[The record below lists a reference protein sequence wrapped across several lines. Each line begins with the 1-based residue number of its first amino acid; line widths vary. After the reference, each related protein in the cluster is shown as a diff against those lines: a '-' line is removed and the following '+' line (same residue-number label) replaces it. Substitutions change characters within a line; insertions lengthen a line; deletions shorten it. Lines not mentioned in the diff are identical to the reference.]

1 MFKIYKMSSK
11 MAKFS
16 QKNDN
21 YWDCNFCEK
30 KFRHQSSLCKHITK
44 KHTEKKMS
52 KWLKM
57 GENGNK
63 MVTKNTKTFE
73 KGLFI
78 CDHCNKIYKYAS
90 GLSRHKKSC
99 KEKKS
104 EQLQNIKNI
113 NNIKIEKNITNIE
126 NQNISINFYLNT
138 FCKNALNLGDFIKK
152 IELSLKDVLNTKR
165 LGYSGGVSN
174 ILIKNMNDLPQNE
187 RPLQCFDI
195 KPLEYYVKENDEWQK
210 NGQKELTSAIN
221 NITTKQIRELKEWC
235 KKNPD
240 YLSNDM
246 KQVEYL
252 KMTQKLIGS
261 YEDDEKE
268 LEKNTIIE
276 NICKNNKVE
285 FKSID

>member
-1 MFKIYKMSSK
+1 MSSK

-21 YWDCNFCEK
+21 YWPCKFCEK
-30 KFRHQSSLCKHITK
+30 KFRHQSSLCKHISK
-44 KHTEKKMS
+44 KHEEKKIP
-52 KWLKM
+52 KWLKLAK
-57 GENGNK
+57 NDNK
-63 MVTKNTKTFE
+63 MVTKNRKTFE
-73 KGLFI
+73 KTLFI
-78 CDHCNKIYKYAS
+78 CDHCNKYYKYAS
-90 GLSRHKKSC
+90 GLSRHKRSC
-99 KEKKS
+99 KKKKS

-138 FCKNALNLGDFIKK
+138 FCKNALNLEDFVKK
-152 IELSLKDVLNTKR
+152 IELSLKDIINTRK

-187 RPLQCFDI
+187 RPLQCFDV
-195 KPLEYYVKENDEWQK
+195 KPLEYYVKENNEWQK
-210 NGQKELTSAIN
+210 NGKKELTSVIN
-221 NITTKQIRELKEWC
+221 NITTKQICELKEWC
-235 KKNPD
+235 KSNPD
-240 YLSNDM
+240 YLTNDR

-252 KMTQKLIGS
+252 KMTQKIIGA

-268 LEKNTIIE
+268 LEKNIIIE

-285 FKSID
+285 IKSID